1 MQVINQAETEVK
13 LYRTDELIPGR
24 SYIVNKSPVNPEL
37 VGRVVIATIEKIHTN
52 GKIIVGVDN
61 EGYTWFQQDT
71 ESYGYLLQKVNAEIH
86 IKELL

>member
-24 SYIVNKSPVNPEL
+24 SYIVKVDNNHGLKD
-37 VGRVVIATIEKIHTN
+37 RVVVATQTRFS
-52 GKIIVGVDN
+52 GGGGTIVGVDN
-61 EGYTWFQQDT
+61 EGYAWFQQDT
-71 ESYGYLLQKVNAEIH
+71 DGHGYLLQEVNAEIH